1 MAGLLPGP
9 REEEESPEYRLVDK
23 SRNTS
28 YEGGDFDK
36 IAGELSEL
44 SKTVTT
50 IDMKKIHEIIALKK
64 EISVLEAKLE
74 PMKKM
79 YELKRQLLL
88 KQMQGAGTRQIK
100 PEGTSACIFTTKRT
114 YYKASNADKLKFA
127 RDFGKMALLT
137 IPSDTFNK
145 ECDALVKSG
154 VPLPKYIEKS
164 ESSSITIRG
173 V

>member
-9 REEEESPEYRLVDK
+9 HEEEDNSEYRLVDNAK
-23 SRNTS
+23 NTS

-36 IAGELSEL
+36 IASELSEL
-44 SKTVTT
+44 SKTVST
-50 IDMKKIHEIIALKK
+50 IDMRKVREILALKK
-64 EISVLEAKLE
+64 EISALEAKLE

-79 YELKRQLLL
+79 YELKRRLLL
-88 KQMQGAGTRQIK
+88 EQMQSAGTRQIK

-145 ECDALVKSG
+145 ECDALEKSG

-164 ESSSITIRG
+164 ESSFLTIRG